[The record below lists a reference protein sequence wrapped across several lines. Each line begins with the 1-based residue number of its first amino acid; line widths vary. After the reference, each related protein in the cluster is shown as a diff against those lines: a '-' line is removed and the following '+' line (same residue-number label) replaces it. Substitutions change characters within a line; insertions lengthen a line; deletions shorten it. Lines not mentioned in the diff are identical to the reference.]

1 MSANTDPNGSAAT
14 TDPARNEARFA
25 QDSRDGQR
33 SAGSPAAGPRRRG
46 RPALMTRE
54 QVLDQIRGIMNARD
68 GLFRVHHAHAGL
80 YARARRMF
88 GSWAA
93 AVSAAGVDYPA
104 TIARARERAI
114 LSRSR
119 AARRRFRLGA

>member
-1 MSANTDPNGSAAT
+1 MSANTDSNGSAAL
-14 TDPARNEARFA
+14 TDPERSEVLSLQASR
-25 QDSRDGQR
+25 DSRRG
-33 SAGSPAAGPRRRG
+33 AGDPAAAPRRRG
-46 RPALMTRE
+46 RPALMSRDE
-54 QVLDQIRGIMNARD
+54 VLEQIRGILTARD

-104 TIARARERAI
+104 AIAKARERAI
-114 LSRSR
+114 LNRSR
-119 AARRRFRLGA
+119 AARRRFRLGE